1 MTDVGELEQLRARV
15 AELEGELQKAQAPP
29 PPVARRHRVQSG
41 FAALLIVLGCVL
53 APFSVVSVWAST
65 QMSSTDRW
73 VATVEPLVHD
83 PAVQSAIAD
92 KVTVAILDNVDV
104 QVLATQALT
113 LLADRPNVPPR
124 LAAVLPGLAVPIT
137 NGVENFIGTQ
147 VDKAVASPAFATVWD
162 QANRVA
168 HQNLVNLLE
177 GNQNGALSAQNGEVT
192 LNLAPIIAQVKQR
205 LVTRGFT
212 PAAQIPAIDKS
223 FVLVKSDAVTKA
235 QGLYRLLN
243 NLGIWLPI
251 IALALLAGGIA
262 LARRHRRALAA
273 GAFGVAGSMLVLGV
287 ALAVARVLYLN
298 AVPSDVLSAQAAGD
312 VYDTLVRFL
321 RYSLRS
327 VAAVGLVV
335 GLGSYLTG
343 PGSGAART
351 RAAFSGGIGWLRG
364 GAERAGMQTGVVGTW
379 TYAHKRW
386 LRIGAAVLGAVVL
399 VLWSQP
405 NVPVILTITGIVLL
419 ALAVI
424 EFLGRPPAPA
434 PVVLQGPA
442 ESTVPRQAT
451 GPEREPGAAA
461 GPDAEEPVGEDKKH
475 EVIPR

>member
-1 MTDVGELEQLRARV
+1 MTDIGELERLRARV
-15 AELEGELQKAQAPP
+15 AELEGELQEAQTPP
-29 PPVARRHRVQSG
+29 EARRHRIRAG

-65 QMSSTDRW
+65 QMSNTDRW

-92 KVTVAILDNVDV
+92 NVTVAILDKVDV
-104 QVLATQALT
+104 HTLATQALST
-113 LLADRPNVPPR
+113 LADRPNVPPR

-137 NGVENFIGTQ
+137 NGVEGFIGTQ

-177 GNQNGALSAQNGEVT
+177 GNQNGALTAQNGEVT

-205 LVTRGFT
+205 LVARGFT
-212 PAAQIPAIDKS
+212 PAAQIPAVDKS

-243 NLGIWLPI
+243 TMGIWLPI
-251 IALALLAGGIA
+251 ITLALLAGGIA
-262 LARRHRRALAA
+262 LARRHLRALGVA
-273 GAFGVAGSMLVLGV
+273 AFGVAGSMLVLGV

-298 AVPSDVLSAQAAGD
+298 AVPSDVLPAQAAGD
-312 VYDTLVRFL
+312 VYDTLIRFL

-335 GLGSYLTG
+335 GLGAYLTG
-343 PGSGAART
+343 PGSGAVRT
-351 RAAFSGGIGWLRG
+351 RAAFSRGIGGLRG

-379 TYAHKRW
+379 TFAHKRW
-386 LRIGAAVLGAVVL
+386 LRIGAVVLGAVVL

-405 NVPVILTITGIVLL
+405 NVPVILTITGLVLL

-424 EFLGRPPAPA
+424 EFLGRPPTPA
-434 PVVLQGPA
+434 AVVLGGPA
-442 ESTVPRQAT
+442 EPRVPLQPT
-451 GPEREPGAAA
+451 GTERAPQGAPH
-461 GPDAEEPVGEDKKH
+461 PDDEEPVGEHKKS
-475 EVIPR
+475 EVSPR